1 MLQRCKLYSVVL
13 SLVKKAMNA
22 LLYALVVVIWGTT
35 WIAITLQQQSEIST
49 TVAVF
54 WRFFISAI
62 VLFAFIVMSRKLQ
75 KLATQDHLFCMLQA
89 CCIFGFNFVC
99 FYYAVQYISS
109 GLEAVIFSMA
119 VIFNTINAKV
129 FFAQQISSRF
139 YPAALF
145 GLFGII
151 ALFWHDVMGT
161 TLNSNTLM
169 GIGLC
174 ILGTYGFSLG
184 NMIST
189 RHQKQGLDIFT
200 TNAYAMLYG
209 SLLMALISWFK
220 HDNFFP
226 SMSGSSVSALLYLAI
241 FGSVIGFTAYFY
253 LVGRIGAGKAAY
265 STLLFP
271 LVALVISTIWEGYHW
286 QMNAVIGVILILCGN
301 AIFFIK
307 VPRFRAI
314 KTS

>member
-1 MLQRCKLYSVVL
+1 
-13 SLVKKAMNA
+13 MNV

-62 VLFAFIVMSRKLQ
+62 VLFAFVVMSRKLQ
-75 KLATQDHLFCMLQA
+75 KLATHDHLFCLLQA

-129 FFAQQISSRF
+129 FFAQHISSRF

-145 GLFGII
+145 GVFGII
-151 ALFWHDVMGT
+151 ALFWHDVMGI

-307 VPRFRAI
+307 LPRFRAI

>member
-1 MLQRCKLYSVVL
+1 
-13 SLVKKAMNA
+13 MNA

-35 WIAITLQQQSEIST
+35 WIAITLQQQSGISVS
-49 TVAVF
+49 VAVF
-54 WRFFISAI
+54 WRFFISAM
-62 VLFAFIVMSRKLQ
+62 VLFAFVSLNRKLQ
-75 KLATQDHLFCMLQA
+75 KLAAQDHLFCVLQA

-119 VIFNTINAKV
+119 VIFNTLNAKL
-129 FFAQQISSRF
+129 FFAQQVSTRF

-145 GLFGII
+145 GVLGIV
-151 ALFWHDVMGT
+151 ALFWHDVVGT
-161 TLNSNTLM
+161 TLNNHTLI

-189 RHQKQGLDIFT
+189 RHQKHGLDIFT

-209 SLLMALISWFK
+209 ALLMALISWFK
-220 HDNFFP
+220 QDDFFP
-226 SMSGSSVSALLYLAI
+226 SMQFSAVSALLYLAI

-253 LVGRIGAGKAAY
+253 LVGRIGAAKAAY

-271 LVALVISTIWEGYHW
+271 LVALVISTLWEGYQWHF
-286 QMNAVIGVILILCGN
+286 NAVIGVILILCGN
-301 AIFFIK
+301 AIFFVKSPLEIK
-307 VPRFRAI
+307 ISVLKKLR
-314 KTS
+314 

>member
-1 MLQRCKLYSVVL
+1 
-13 SLVKKAMNA
+13 MNA

-62 VLFAFIVMSRKLQ
+62 VLFAFVVMSRKLQ
-75 KLATQDHLFCMLQA
+75 KLATHDHLFCLLQA

-119 VIFNTINAKV
+119 VIFNTINAKL

-307 VPRFRAI
+307 LPRFRAI

>member
-1 MLQRCKLYSVVL
+1 
-13 SLVKKAMNA
+13 MNA

-62 VLFAFIVMSRKLQ
+62 VLFAFVVMSRKLQ

-151 ALFWHDVMGT
+151 ALFWHDVVGT
-161 TLNSNTLM
+161 TLNSNTLI

-189 RHQKQGLDIFT
+189 RHQKHGLDIFT

-209 SLLMALISWFK
+209 SMLMALISWFK

-286 QMNAVIGVILILCGN
+286 QLNAVIGVILILCGN
-301 AIFFIK
+301 AIFFVK
-307 VPRFRAI
+307 RPQLKANTV
-314 KTS
+314 SE